1 MFYLVSLAIFILS
14 VFFTEGATELIC
26 KSNIFKS
33 FRSKVAAL
41 HPFFK
46 ELLSCGYCTSV
57 WVATAPAAFLA
68 FRLSNSFGSLVLV
81 FLFLTV
87 VLQRLSNFVHNIND
101 KHFDKYYAKNKDS

>member
-1 MFYLVSLAIFILS
+1 MFYSVAFFIVS
-14 VFFTEGATELIC
+14 VFFIEGATELIC

-33 FRSKVAAL
+33 FRSKLSAL

-68 FRLSNSFGSLVLV
+68 FRLSNSIGGLV
-81 FLFLTV
+81 FVFPFLTV
-87 VLQRLSNFVHNIND
+87 VLHRLSNFVHNISD
-101 KHFDKYYAKNKDS
+101 KHLG